1 MTQTLMEMATV
12 FVVARIR
19 AGPCPPDVIARL
31 LQTTHATLFDLSR
44 QEATQKLKGQK
55 GAKLPERRWR
65 PCGSAP

>member
-31 LQTTHATLFDLSR
+31 LQTTHALLFDLSR
-44 QEATQKLKGQK
+44 HQEAT
-55 GAKLPERRWR
+55 RR
-65 PCGSAP
+65 